1 MKNSRKSLGLG
12 SLLILSLMLGA
23 CSSAP
28 SQNGEPAT
36 EQNMQEMQEA
46 TEGMGDSM
54 EGMEGMA
61 MNEGIPSDLDTAT
74 TRTSEQGIYQV
85 SITSNLDPVDIN
97 QIHSWTL
104 HVETPEGQP
113 VEHAEIVVNGGMPQ
127 HNHGFPTSPQV
138 TQELGDGEYL
148 VEGVKFNMAGWWEM
162 TFAITA
168 NGQSD
173 SITFN
178 IVLQ

>member
-1 MKNSRKSLGLG
+1 MKSFRKSLVLG
-12 SLLILSLMLGA
+12 SLLIFSMILSA
-23 CSSAP
+23 CGSAT
-28 SQNGEPAT
+28 SLNEEPAT
-36 EQNMQEMQEA
+36 EQKMEEM
-46 TEGMGDSM
+46 EGAKEGTGESM

-61 MNEGIPSDLDTAT
+61 MTDDVPAELDTAT
-74 TRTSEQGIYQV
+74 TRMTEQGTYQV

-104 HVETPEGQP
+104 YVETREGQP
-113 VEHAEIVVNGGMPQ
+113 VENAKIAVDGGMPQ
-127 HNHGFPTSPQV
+127 HDHGFPTSPQV
-138 TQELGDGEYL
+138 TRELGDGEYL

-162 TFAITA
+162 SFAITA

>member
-1 MKNSRKSLGLG
+1 MKSFRKSLVFG

-23 CSSAP
+23 CGLAATS
-28 SQNGEPAT
+28 NEEPAT
-36 EQNMQEMQEA
+36 EQNMKEMQEA

-54 EGMEGMA
+54 EGTEGMT
-61 MNEGIPSDLDTAT
+61 MNDGIPSDLDTAT
-74 TRTSEQGIYQV
+74 TRTSEQGMYHV
-85 SITSNLDPVDIN
+85 SITSNLDPLAIN

-104 HVETPEGQP
+104 YVESPQGQP
-113 VEHAEIVVNGGMPQ
+113 VENAEILVNGGMPQ

-138 TQELGDGEYL
+138 TEELGNGEYL
-148 VEGVKFNMAGWWEM
+148 VEGVKFSMAGWWEM

-173 SITFN
+173 NITFN
-178 IVLQ
+178 IVLP